1 MFFGGTRANR
11 PPVQIIL
18 YFICRRNSPHP
29 LVEDGLVESGFL
41 LDVPAW
47 LFDRAG
53 RRSGHIAYLEILDDN
68 HRVVFADGLRS
79 LMLKTAVAPA
89 SSRPA

>member
-1 MFFGGTRANR
+1 MWWNR
-11 PPVQIIL
+11 GQQAA
-18 YFICRRNSPHP
+18 SPDHLVFHLP
-29 LVEDGLVESGFL
+29 AKLSPSLVEDGLVESGFL

-47 LFDRAG
+47 LFDSAG